1 MSNISREE
9 LNVISAAFRDI
20 RKTVQEIRLK
30 APQVAALCDNIEQ
43 VSQPALKTIE
53 RAAERESSPN

>member
-20 RKTVQEIRLK
+20 RKTVEEIRVK
-30 APQVAALCDNIEQ
+30 APQVAALCDKIER
-43 VSQPALKTIE
+43 VSQPALSTIV